1 MAAAALETE
10 KLGTGGETVAV
21 HLPPLSEEEPLGQDK
36 KRIMESRNLSCLF
49 HVPIS
54 CSAAYTLKLL
64 DQMIQAARIVHMD
77 ELELYFAGD
86 DDVGPFTARNELESL
101 SLLFK
106 IMNKLLV
113 TSNAGAKEVLQMLQN
128 EIVERLRSV
137 GKADDAQMVCQT
149 QNHDAEDS
157 LLKWGEHHG
166 VKSKLRIACKF
177 PYNLL

>member
-1 MAAAALETE
+1 
-10 KLGTGGETVAV
+10 
-21 HLPPLSEEEPLGQDK
+21 
-36 KRIMESRNLSCLF
+36 
-49 HVPIS
+49 
-54 CSAAYTLKLL
+54 
-64 DQMIQAARIVHMD
+64 
-77 ELELYFAGD
+77 
-86 DDVGPFTARNELESL
+86 
-101 SLLFK
+101 
-106 IMNKLLV
+106 MNKLLV

-128 EIVERLRSV
+128 EIVERLRYV